1 MTSDS
6 AVAIHKKVSRLIDNA
21 NLHEAF
27 SILKERLNALS
38 FPELSDRLKNME
50 ETYKYMIHYLV
61 EGYADSGRDSML
73 ADIVAQLRFINDS
86 VMRKSV
92 LTDSPDIYSST
103 QRFEQ
108 IRKSSLHSRL
118 AAYKE
123 AYPGQCLPL
132 KPAAGTNI

>member
-86 VMRKSV
+86 VLIYIPPLRDSSKSA
-92 LTDSPDIYSST
+92 SHPFIPDLRHI
-103 QRFEQ
+103 
-108 IRKSSLHSRL
+108 KRL
-118 AAYKE
+118 I
-123 AYPGQCLPL
+123 PGQCLPL

>member
-50 ETYKYMIHYLV
+50 ETYKYMIH
-61 EGYADSGRDSML
+61 
-73 ADIVAQLRFINDS
+73 
-86 VMRKSV
+86 
-92 LTDSPDIYSST
+92 
-103 QRFEQ
+103 
-108 IRKSSLHSRL
+108 
-118 AAYKE
+118 
-123 AYPGQCLPL
+123 
-132 KPAAGTNI
+132 